1 MIDGTR
7 EGVENRRTSM
17 KKEIQILISVMVL
30 FLSVACE
37 KEDIT
42 LSPYSEEMNVPDSIQ
57 VKQGED
63 PRLLNQGLYGYV
75 GKSEKTAIFRL
86 MKPSDGEWKEMAV
99 FRQELKPGGFILCD
113 FDHDDKEYA
122 LKLEYADSEQHVKF
136 EQPLEIPFLEF
147 DGFGAEYLND
157 PILLDSEECILSFNM
172 SHTGVS
178 TSYEYS
184 MLEFPEKAPYNDGQR
199 ILLMKIK

>member
-99 FRQELKPGGFILCD
+99 FRQELKPGGFLLCD
-113 FDHDDKEYA
+113 FEHDEKEYA

-136 EQPLEIPFLEF
+136 E
-147 DGFGAEYLND
+147 
-157 PILLDSEECILSFNM
+157 
-172 SHTGVS
+172 
-178 TSYEYS
+178 
-184 MLEFPEKAPYNDGQR
+184 
-199 ILLMKIK
+199 